1 MGEIRVPVLVKA
13 QGGAVQG
20 HGLECQVGLGATAAT
35 SAVGGR
41 QGHGLQGLRG
51 GHDRQRRQ
59 QVAGAPDHQQR
70 GPRPAGFLGG
80 WGRALLVL
88 LGAVRALMLLDVA
101 AEDEGMSGLE
111 QALFAAEGLARG
123 VLQLLVQVEIVL
135 AFAAVA
141 ALVTVEGPLPGV
153 HAHVLDELVGGLGQV
168 AALVALVVVA
178 QAMRAGVRLQL
189 QLVGLHRLADPALVL
204 HLVVGLHV
212 ALHGGRAVGG
222 INAEWAPAGGG
233 GGKQGRERVSPTGSR
248 EVSSPAAPR
257 LASLPSA
264 ALPAPRPDLPPAQP
278 GPATSWGP
286 SVALLQTEPSLS
298 LLGGCGVGWGGLLA
312 APGDASPQEGEQSQ
326 CRVGGGRPAKLFS
339 PPGPPARPLGALPAS
354 HQPRPRAHPQDL
366 PSRWEQH
373 KESTFHAPHQ
383 AHAERL
389 RVLKN
394 SL

>member
-13 QGGAVQG
+13 QRGAVQG
-20 HGLECQVGLGATAAT
+20 HGLECQVGLGAAAA

-41 QGHGLQGLRG
+41 QGHGLQGVGG

-70 GPRPAGFLGG
+70 GPGAAGVLGG
-80 WGRALLVL
+80 RGRALLVL
-88 LGAVRALMLLDVA
+88 LRAVRALVLLDVA
-101 AEDEGMSGLE
+101 AEDEGVSGLE

-212 ALHGGRAVGG
+212 ALHGGGAVGG
-222 INAEWAPAGGG
+222 INAEWAP
-233 GGKQGRERVSPTGSR
+233 R
-248 EVSSPAAPR
+248 
-257 LASLPSA
+257 
-264 ALPAPRPDLPPAQP
+264 
-278 GPATSWGP
+278 
-286 SVALLQTEPSLS
+286 
-298 LLGGCGVGWGGLLA
+298 GV
-312 APGDASPQEGEQSQ
+312 
-326 CRVGGGRPAKLFS
+326 
-339 PPGPPARPLGALPAS
+339 
-354 HQPRPRAHPQDL
+354 
-366 PSRWEQH
+366 
-373 KESTFHAPHQ
+373 
-383 AHAERL
+383 
-389 RVLKN
+389 
-394 SL
+394 